1 MPSNPRYSINKKSLQ
16 YRLKGFS
23 LKGTSMGKEKER
35 AKLAHIRA
43 HVAEPYQ
50 KEIRR
55 LKENLDAA
63 NAKAR
68 DLTSKNQSQEK
79 QIQELEEKLAVLQG
93 ALARMQQYVKLSDEE
108 LEEVKKQIES
118 SIRARKAL
126 NETSELF
133 GLLNAII

>member
-1 MPSNPRYSINKKSLQ
+1 
-16 YRLKGFS
+16 
-23 LKGTSMGKEKER
+23 MGKEKER

-55 LKENLDAA
+55 LKGNLDAA

-118 SIRARKAL
+118 SVRARKAL
-126 NETSELF
+126 NETNELF